1 MYVGL
6 AHDYAD
12 VYGDMIGVF
21 QWNVSNYAT
30 EWFIPTIDVHN
41 IYISYY
47 GDLNQVKT
55 IVIKFFPV
63 WLPHS
68 LFKSCFRAI
77 LKTSLLPHRAKITEI
92 YIVIV
97 L

>member
-47 GDLNQVKT
+47 GDSNQVKT
-55 IVIKFFPV
+55 I
-63 WLPHS
+63 
-68 LFKSCFRAI
+68 AI
-77 LKTSLLPHRAKITEI
+77 NTSIHWIRTGSES
-92 YIVIV
+92 
-97 L
+97 